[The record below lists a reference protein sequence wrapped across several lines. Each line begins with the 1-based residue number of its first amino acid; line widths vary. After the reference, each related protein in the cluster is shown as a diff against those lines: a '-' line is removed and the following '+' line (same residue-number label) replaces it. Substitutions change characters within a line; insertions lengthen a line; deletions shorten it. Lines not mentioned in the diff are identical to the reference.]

1 MRMWT
6 VVSRRPVR
14 GGLFSAAVAGAL
26 LLGATGC
33 GGGGDEGEDG
43 VPDDYKIVAGTQLC
57 GGNAVSADAAKA
69 LKVITG
75 SSRFEASSEEYS
87 VEQAATDLAAM
98 FNAPHHSGDICR
110 IYTPLG
116 TSEFDLR
123 VTWRQVDPDTTG
135 SPASKFTVLKM
146 GERALTAADEASI
159 QFGCRSDKV
168 AGASAV
174 GHLEV
179 GVEHWATPTEP
190 EGDVGALKDAY
201 ATVAHSFALA
211 MAKELG
217 CANNAGLPAKPVLD
231 PA

>member
-1 MRMWT
+1 MWT

-14 GGLFSAAVAGAL
+14 GGLLSAAVVGSL
-26 LLGATGC
+26 FLGATGC
-33 GGGGDEGEDG
+33 GGDEDKDG
-43 VPDDYKIVAGTQLC
+43 VPDDYEVVAGTKLC

-75 SSRFEASSEEYS
+75 SSHFEASGEEYS
-87 VEQAATDLAAM
+87 IEQAATALSIAY
-98 FNAPHHSGDICR
+98 NSPHDHRGDICR
-110 IYTPLG
+110 IYTPRN
-116 TSEFDLR
+116 EPDFDLR
-123 VTWRQVDPDTTG
+123 VTWRQVDPDATG

-146 GERALTAADEASI
+146 GERTLTAADMAHV

-168 AGASAV
+168 AGTGTV

-179 GVEHWATPTEP
+179 GVEHWAMHTEP
-190 EGDVGALKDAY
+190 ESNVEALKDAY

-217 CANNAGLPAKPVLD
+217 CEKNGGLPAKPVLE

>member
-14 GGLFSAAVAGAL
+14 GGLLSAAVAGSL

-33 GGGGDEGEDG
+33 GGDGDEDG
-43 VPDDYKIVAGTQLC
+43 VPDDYKVVAGTRLC

-75 SSRFEASSEEYS
+75 SSRFEASGEKYS
-87 VEQAATDLAAM
+87 IEQAATVLATM
-98 FNAPHHSGDICR
+98 YNAPHGRSGDVCR

-116 TSEFDLR
+116 KPDFELR
-123 VTWRQVDPDTTG
+123 VTWRQVDPDATG
-135 SPASKFTVLKM
+135 SPASKFTALKM
-146 GERALTAADEASI
+146 GERTLAAADKADV

-168 AGASAV
+168 AGTGEVA
-174 GHLEV
+174 HLAV

-190 EGDVGALKDAY
+190 EGDIKALKDAY
-201 ATVAHSFALA
+201 ATVAHSFSLA

-217 CANNAGLPAKPVLD
+217 CEKNGGLPSKPVLD